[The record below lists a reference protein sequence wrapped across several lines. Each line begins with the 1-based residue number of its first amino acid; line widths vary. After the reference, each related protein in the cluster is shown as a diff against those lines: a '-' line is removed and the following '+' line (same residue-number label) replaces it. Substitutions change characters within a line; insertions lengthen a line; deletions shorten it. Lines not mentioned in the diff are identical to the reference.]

1 MYYITKIGQDID
13 GEASGDNSGY
23 SVSLSADG
31 TIVAIGAVYND
42 GNGND
47 SGHVRIYKNQSG
59 TWTQIGQD
67 IDGEAANDY
76 TGHWVSL
83 SADGTILAIGAT
95 TNDGTNGV
103 DSGHVRVFQYN
114 GTNYWNQLGQDI
126 DGEVS
131 GDRSGWSVSLS
142 NDGTRVAITSFYN
155 DDSTENAG
163 SVRIYQYSGNS
174 WNQIGQDID
183 GVGHTDLTNSVSLSA
198 DGNIVA
204 IGAYSHDGTSGNDS
218 GHVRIFQYNGTN
230 YWNQIGQD
238 IDGEAAEDRSGYS
251 ISLSSDGTIVAI
263 GAIYNDGNGNNSGHV
278 RIYKNQSGTWTQI
291 GQDIDGEASGDNSGW
306 SVSLNSDG
314 SVVAISAVYNGGN
327 GVNSGHVRIY
337 QNQSG
342 IWTKIGDDI
351 DGEAANEWSGY
362 SVSLNADGT
371 IVAIGAILNGD
382 NGFYSGHVRVFNIL
396 RSPFTQIGDDID
408 GENSGDSSGW
418 SVSSNADGSIVAIG
432 AIYNDGNGQDSGHVR
447 IYQNQSGT
455 WTQIG
460 QDLNGDDAFDYSGMV
475 SLSADGSILAIGAY
489 ANHGFRGHVKIFQ
502 YNGNLW
508 NQIGQDIDG
517 EAVNDQSS
525 FSVSLSDDGT
535 IVAIGAIY
543 NDGNGQDSGHV
554 RIYQNQ
560 SGTWTQI
567 GEDIDGEA
575 SGDRSGRSVSLSA
588 DGSIVAIGASFNK
601 GVPSTTSGVNRGH
614 VRIYQNQSG
623 TWTQIGEDIDGESD
637 NDYSGYS
644 VSLSDDGTVV
654 AIGAYNNY
662 GENGQ
667 SSGHVRIYQNQ
678 SGTWTQIGHDIDG
691 EASGDYSGISVSLS
705 ADGTVVV
712 IGAYSNDGPNPPVFG
727 NNGHVR
733 VFNISLPLPPEPVI
747 DSYTISSV
755 SYETNTAIATNSPTV
770 TNSADSFIITPALPS
785 GLSFNTTT
793 GEITGTPTAASVS
806 TVYQITATNT
816 GGNSQ
821 PFSLTIHVRSVLIGA
836 DIATEVSTYGF
847 TNTTTATSKI
857 ASVTNKNEAIIKL
870 PEALMAFK
878 NMGDFN
884 TFGTEFNRSS
894 RKRKILQTSV
904 REIFN
909 SIDETENTIVVGH
922 ENISLIRDF
931 TGTDTDRIDVVDLAT
946 GKTGLEFV
954 KPNTDT
960 YVDVDMENNLFYVPI
975 GTGESAKI
983 RDPLNNCK
991 YLITKNNDLT
1001 YSIVKT
1007 DESTYTDETL
1017 DLGDNNVEG
1026 KTFVYESINNNN
1038 EVYRF
1043 ICTWGSAEGGTA
1055 SGGSPAAGAIGDP
1068 YLTTLSGITY
1078 KMDDFTGYVRLLQG
1092 EYDGKIFTINAENK
1106 LLTKLEIKELLE
1118 WRQTKMQGLNF
1129 SDNVRFGKFPAYFTK
1144 LFISHGDNYC
1154 IVDSNSLQV
1163 IESNYEPE
1171 ISHSVEI
1178 NKGYVWSNAL
1188 KTTSCA
1194 KITVGELQVSMMSY
1208 EDKDIRNGFK
1218 LFNMDKL
1225 QNRSGALEHPIY
1237 VKDMKIRS
1245 IRSLVPIKQQSARK
1259 NKKVS
1264 KEEIIENGLKTQH
1277 TFKVF

>member
-1 MYYITKIGQDID
+1 
-13 GEASGDNSGY
+13 
-23 SVSLSADG
+23 
-31 TIVAIGAVYND
+31 
-42 GNGND
+42 
-47 SGHVRIYKNQSG
+47 
-59 TWTQIGQD
+59 
-67 IDGEAANDY
+67 
-76 TGHWVSL
+76 
-83 SADGTILAIGAT
+83 
-95 TNDGTNGV
+95 
-103 DSGHVRVFQYN
+103 
-114 GTNYWNQLGQDI
+114 
-126 DGEVS
+126 
-131 GDRSGWSVSLS
+131 
-142 NDGTRVAITSFYN
+142 
-155 DDSTENAG
+155 
-163 SVRIYQYSGNS
+163 
-174 WNQIGQDID
+174 
-183 GVGHTDLTNSVSLSA
+183 
-198 DGNIVA
+198 
-204 IGAYSHDGTSGNDS
+204 
-218 GHVRIFQYNGTN
+218 
-230 YWNQIGQD
+230 
-238 IDGEAAEDRSGYS
+238 
-251 ISLSSDGTIVAI
+251 
-263 GAIYNDGNGNNSGHV
+263 
-278 RIYKNQSGTWTQI
+278 
-291 GQDIDGEASGDNSGW
+291 
-306 SVSLNSDG
+306 
-314 SVVAISAVYNGGN
+314 
-327 GVNSGHVRIY
+327 
-337 QNQSG
+337 
-342 IWTKIGDDI
+342 
-351 DGEAANEWSGY
+351 
-362 SVSLNADGT
+362 
-371 IVAIGAILNGD
+371 
-382 NGFYSGHVRVFNIL
+382 
-396 RSPFTQIGDDID
+396 
-408 GENSGDSSGW
+408 
-418 SVSSNADGSIVAIG
+418 
-432 AIYNDGNGQDSGHVR
+432 
-447 IYQNQSGT
+447 
-455 WTQIG
+455 
-460 QDLNGDDAFDYSGMV
+460 
-475 SLSADGSILAIGAY
+475 
-489 ANHGFRGHVKIFQ
+489 
-502 YNGNLW
+502 
-508 NQIGQDIDG
+508 
-517 EAVNDQSS
+517 
-525 FSVSLSDDGT
+525 
-535 IVAIGAIY
+535 
-543 NDGNGQDSGHV
+543 